1 MEIEEMIWNNFSY
14 SHFFQ
19 FSTNYELFKGF
30 WVKFEL
36 TEICSNRLNVITI
49 ANPSELKFGQEV
61 LHGGIKYLHYDLID
75 MHNPSPKIKE
85 VRESQI

>member
-30 WVKFEL
+30 
-36 TEICSNRLNVITI
+36 
-49 ANPSELKFGQEV
+49 
-61 LHGGIKYLHYDLID
+61 
-75 MHNPSPKIKE
+75 
-85 VRESQI
+85 